1 MDNFRGIDGAVAG
14 NPKAER
20 QLMDLRKECD
30 RLQQANRTAS
40 FISFSK
46 DAVLKMQNEYAE
58 RAKQAENDRDA
69 ALNRAERAEGEI
81 EALKKQRDR
90 WYGKALERAGWRER
104 AELVESAYVLV
115 GYAEH
120 GATQQAGPGDQIL
133 DADEAAE
140 YESSCVTALYAEQR
154 SEGEQGAV
162 DEALTAL
169 NELVDAAMSDDDIGR
184 DERVSVYDAVF
195 RRRDCIRRA
204 LRQRLLSHRWV
215 ERIPTLLRNIEKAD
229 DVVLQSWQADRPL
242 TRETQ
247 RFIRSA
253 LQESHAVI
261 IEIQRAEGGDND

>member
-1 MDNFRGIDGAVAG
+1 MAIDQSTHNWQEHALRAQREI
-14 NPKAER
+14 KALE
-20 QLMDLRKECD
+20 
-30 RLQQANRTAS
+30 
-40 FISFSK
+40 
-46 DAVLKMQNEYAE
+46 AE
-58 RAKQAENDRDA
+58 
-69 ALNRAERAEGEI
+69 
-81 EALKKQRDR
+81 RDR
-90 WYGKALERAGWRER
+90 WYGKAIKRAGWRQCAAWSNQR
-104 AELVESAYVLV
+104 IRTLEL
-115 GYAEH
+115 
-120 GATQQAGPGDQIL
+120 IL
-133 DADEAAE
+133 TNILHQ
-140 YESSCVTALYAEQR
+140 STALRVGGPDPMDLHDLHEALETSVREAQAALAATPEQRNDDEQHSEGNASLTAAYMAGKIDGRRGAEQPPEKR
-154 SEGEQGAV
+154 GQ

-229 DVVLQSWQADRPL
+229 DVVLQSWQGDRPL

-261 IEIQRAEGGDND
+261 IEIQRAAGGDND